1 MFCFCIRVPL
11 LIIYVL
17 CFSVQNVHIL
27 NDIFPILAKAESLA
41 TLRRYALIFDHNC
54 LKFV

>member
-1 MFCFCIRVPL
+1 MFCFCIRFPL